1 MAILFI
7 LAGGAKIKISP
18 FKFVESKSLFPEIQI
33 SQALSSRFFSSSG
46 AFNFYY
52 YFFQK
57 KSTGNHEVCVFR
69 SRDCMHSEYLGV
81 SLRYENEKS
90 LLATTLE

>member
-33 SQALSSRFFSSSG
+33 SQALSSRFFTSSG

-57 KSTGNHEVCVFR
+57 KYGKPRGVCVFR
-69 SRDCMHSEYLGV
+69 SRDCVHSEYLGV
-81 SLRYENEKS
+81 SYRIV
-90 LLATTLE
+90 TV